1 MEAVI
6 EVAPSEYELE
16 RGKPVPSRNHGKI
29 QARLS
34 QVLLNRYG
42 TQYDIVSEVTL
53 ALPEKDATPDLAI
66 YPKRPDDWQHDE
78 VKVTEAP
85 LLVMEILSPAQRL
98 SELEER
104 VQQYHRAGVQVV
116 WVIFPSLRMIA
127 IYSAK
132 ERPIVV
138 ASGEVKDE
146 QTGVHITIEELF
158 GA

>member
-1 MEAVI
+1 
-6 EVAPSEYELE
+6 
-16 RGKPVPSRNHGKI
+16 
-29 QARLS
+29 
-34 QVLLNRYG
+34 
-42 TQYDIVSEVTL
+42 
-53 ALPEKDATPDLAI
+53 ATPDLAI